1 MILLSLLNGKL
12 IKSGNNI
19 KKAPCCCV
27 GGCTNPYA
35 VNYNSTAQCDDG
47 SCRTCCTEGLCRLG
61 DDCKGNDCND
71 LEGSGCCDSGCLPCI
86 RFGPNDPPEGT
97 PTGRDCSPSH
107 DNLDT
112 GNFIANGCDGNEIIY
127 HDCVNCPGAVVPP

>member
-1 MILLSLLNGKL
+1 MILLSLLNSKL

-19 KKAPCCCV
+19 KKAPCCC

-35 VNYNSTAQCDDG
+35 INYNSTAQCDDG

-61 DDCKGNDCND
+61 DDCKGDDCNSLGD
-71 LEGSGCCDSGCLPCI
+71 GCCDSGCLPCI
-86 RFGPNDPPEGT
+86 LFGEDHPPEGT